1 VKVLCEKTKL
11 HVWKVPVWGV
21 CVHVHACVF
30 LGNCVSGRPR
40 ALAGHPTILSA
51 AVESLPPL
59 GVEAVVGLEA
69 PEFYHH
75 HLVQLQEE
83 GIQA

>member
-1 VKVLCEKTKL
+1 
-11 HVWKVPVWGV
+11 
-21 CVHVHACVF
+21 
-30 LGNCVSGRPR
+30 VSGRPR